1 MKCVF
6 VQSDNINASYMS
18 ICSISVELQIL
29 FQVIWPYWHPYL
41 RWKPVSQWFILPFS
55 SYSQLNISS
64 ILLLLLILLVVR
76 IEWLQC
82 KCKAC
87 WPMLER
93 YRHTDL
99 WAIVHACTNYICR
112 YLNSIWQT
120 CKWLNVHAAVRTIT
134 VQYQHAI
141 MSQQD
146 KSLSVYHLLL
156 EITHTKSLFQYIKI
170 KNLLAAPIP

>member
-1 MKCVF
+1 MHPICPYVKFRLSYKFCF
-6 VQSDNINASYMS
+6 KLSGPIDIPIWDGNLCHSDLS
-18 ICSISVELQIL
+18 
-29 FQVIWPYWHPYL
+29 
-41 RWKPVSQWFILPFS
+41 LPFS
-55 SYSQLNISS
+55 SYFQLNISS
-64 ILLLLLILLVVR
+64 ILLLLILLVVR

-99 WAIVHACTNYICR
+99 WAIVNACTNYICR

-134 VQYQHAI
+134 VQYQYAI

-146 KSLSVYHLLL
+146 KSLSVYHSLL
-156 EITHTKSLFQYIKI
+156 EITHTKSLFQFIKI
-170 KNLLAAPIP
+170 KNLLAAPLP